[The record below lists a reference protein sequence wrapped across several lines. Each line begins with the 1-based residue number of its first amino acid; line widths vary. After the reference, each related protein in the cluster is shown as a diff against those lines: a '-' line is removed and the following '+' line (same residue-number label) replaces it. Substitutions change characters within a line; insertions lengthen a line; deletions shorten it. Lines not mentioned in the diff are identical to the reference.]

1 MKKAL
6 IASLFLNLLL
16 AGGLIY
22 VFSADNPAVVEIQNS
37 IGTRRVIDANR
48 VRADLIERHG
58 VDLVSDLTGREL
70 INLAAEESSI
80 QLDVEELEARWH
92 LWTLEPDIRA
102 QLDSGE
108 KTEEELRAKLGTLVL
123 LDQLSLNEFN
133 PSEREAKFREFFGQN
148 QRALEQIRLRHI
160 LMDSEKAAEEVA
172 ERLVAGVE
180 FGPLAARYS
189 LDPLTRDIG
198 GDLGWKSRDDLRED
212 LAPLLFYIP
221 QGRASK
227 PLATKYGW
235 HIFLVEEHHSEYSDL
250 RERTRRK
257 WCEGQRPE
265 TLAGLRARFALE
277 TPTAEG
283 LKGLLLPL
291 PQRIFGKG
299 GSGSSSQSI

>member
-6 IASLFLNLLL
+6 IASVFLNLLL
-16 AGGLIY
+16 AGGLVY
-22 VFSADNPAVVEIQNS
+22 VFSTDDPAVVEIENS
-37 IGTRRVIDANR
+37 IGTRRVVSANR
-48 VRADLIERHG
+48 LREELIERHG
-58 VDLVSDLTGREL
+58 VALVSDLTGREL
-70 INLAAEESSI
+70 INLAAEESSL

-92 LWTLEPDIRA
+92 LWNLEPEIRA

-108 KTEEELRAKLGTLVL
+108 KTEDELREKLATLVL
-123 LDQLSLNEFN
+123 LDQLTLNELN
-133 PSEREAKFREFFGQN
+133 PNEREETFRRYFGAN
-148 QRALEQIRLRHI
+148 KRDLEQIRLRHI
-160 LMDSEKAAEEVA
+160 LLDSEKAAEEVA

-198 GDLGWKSRDDLRED
+198 GDLGWKGREDLRED

-227 PLATKYGW
+227 PLATTYGW
-235 HIFLVEEHHSEYSDL
+235 HIFLVEEHHSEYTDL

-257 WCEGQRPE
+257 WCESQRPE
-265 TLAGLRARFALE
+265 TLVRLRTRFELE

-283 LKGLLLPL
+283 LKELLRPL
-291 PQRIFGKG
+291 PQRLFAEKNPE
-299 GSGSSSQSI
+299 